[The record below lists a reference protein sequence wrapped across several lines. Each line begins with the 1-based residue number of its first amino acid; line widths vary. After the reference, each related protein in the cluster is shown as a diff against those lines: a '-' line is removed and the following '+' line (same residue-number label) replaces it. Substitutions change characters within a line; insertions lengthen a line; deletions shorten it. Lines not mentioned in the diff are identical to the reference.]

1 MAIDAL
7 TSSGID
13 SLISSYTAS
22 EQSRMIAPL
31 VTRKSSY
38 ENKIS
43 TYTTLSSKLDSLKSQ
58 LNDLKATGSS
68 SLFVPSMTASLS
80 SSSFMSVSASSKAT
94 PGSYTMRVQQLAK
107 NDITV
112 SKQDLSSAAKLANG
126 TYNFQIVSGTTTKD
140 ISVTIDD
147 TVTDFKS
154 SLQKI
159 KDAINS
165 QASDIVSAAAF
176 SPDST
181 TSRLSITAKN
191 MGVDNQIVLQEKDTT
206 SSDILGYMGYSLN
219 AGTPP
224 TVDRDTTVSDGTSGY
239 IYDSSLLNA
248 KFNFNGLDFQ
258 RSTNSINDAVDGLT
272 FNLTAEMKDTDPNVN
287 ISVSTSTSS
296 VRSKIENF
304 VTKFNEIYYYLKTN
318 SSTTTTSRG
327 ALAGDATTLSLLQ
340 SMTNAAYTRVDG
352 ISSGAPNRLGD
363 LGISF
368 TATGGLSITD
378 SSKLDSKISSNLSD
392 VGAIFNSTN
401 GIATTLFS
409 QVDRYVGTTGYL
421 AKANDSYN
429 NTVKDLAGKIT
440 AKQTS
445 IDKSAEVLRNKYE
458 TLQTQLANLLS
469 TSSWFSST
477 AASDSGSYF

>member
-22 EQSRMIAPL
+22 EQSRMISPL
-31 VTRKSSY
+31 TTRKTSY

-58 LNDLKATGSS
+58 LSALKATDST
-68 SLFVPSMTASLS
+68 SLFVPTMTATLS
-80 SSSFMSVSASSKAT
+80 SSSFMSASASSKAV

-112 SKQDLSSAAKLANG
+112 SRQDLSSAAKLANG

-147 TVTDFKS
+147 TVTDFKG

-165 QASDIVSAAAF
+165 QAPEIVSAAAF

-181 TSRLSITAKN
+181 TSRLSITSKN
-191 MGVDNQIVLQEKDTT
+191 MGLDNKIVLQEKDTT
-206 SSDILGYMGYSLN
+206 SSAILGYMGYALN

-258 RSTNSINDAVDGLT
+258 RSSNTVNDAVDGLT
-272 FNLTAEMKDTDPNVN
+272 FTLTAEMKDTDPNIN

-327 ALAGDATTLSLLQ
+327 ALAGDATTMSLLQ
-340 SMTNAAYTRVDG
+340 SMANAAYTRVDG
-352 ISSGAPNRLGD
+352 LSSSVPNRLGD

-368 TATGGLSITD
+368 TSTGGLTISD
-378 SSKLDSKISSNLSD
+378 SSKLDKMISNNLSD

-401 GIATTLFS
+401 GIATTLYS
-409 QVDRYVGTTGYL
+409 QVNRYVGTEGYL
-421 AKANDSYN
+421 AKANTSYN
-429 NTVKDLAGKIT
+429 NTVTDLASKIT

-445 IDKSAEVLRNKYE
+445 IDKSAEVLRSKYE
-458 TLQTQLANLLS
+458 ALQTQLATLL
-469 TSSWFSST
+469 TASSMFTGTTTDSS
-477 AASDSGSYF
+477 SYF